1 MLFQYTSPV
10 RQIGVLLCISA
21 IIIAFA
27 TQIAHAVPATPPA
40 IYTEPT
46 PAANPYSDSVGATP
60 GAVKTDETGGFN
72 YSVSLYTPPGTAGVA
87 PQLSLDY
94 HSRGGNGPMGPGWSL
109 GGLSAITHC
118 RKGTEFGDGA
128 GPFAPITFADTTHD
142 ALCLD
147 GQRLFDLGSAGQ
159 CPGTARAF
167 GLEMDTST
175 RVCGYTQGG
184 IIGYASFL
192 VFPKDG
198 SVRRYGAAGNS
209 ALFRND
215 SYGTPL
221 TDAILTFGL
230 DRSADSAGNTIDYA
244 YTRDS
249 ANGELNLATVSYTG
263 KVDLGGLP
271 NFGGFTRAPF
281 ATVNFA
287 YTTMPLSGQRIDYT
301 SGMKLALTQR
311 LSTITVTGPLNNTL
325 SPDTPTVVRTYHLNY
340 TTGSTGSQLSQLT
353 SLQECAPGGSGEVC
367 YPSTVFNWQPGGQ
380 TNAFQNPPLSAGNYS
395 SSLSYAVDFKTGD
408 TTGAGHQGLVWIKD
422 QSCDSSG
429 SGVNRLRFMISA
441 GNGTGLNAPIA
452 TPVYANVSRTNI
464 PGSCGGSFTSA
475 HLENT
480 WFLYD
485 FTGDGRDDLLVLT
498 TSGWRMYSAI
508 SNGAGGWTFS
518 AASIDLSIPGLAND
532 DGKLADFNGD
542 GLPDLIHTN
551 SGVLGVRF
559 LHRAG
564 SAGPM
569 AFVFDAS
576 DTPVDIE
583 LNGTESEVG
592 LFSGSN
598 TAPSAD
604 VNGDGA
610 ADLVLQVLDE
620 PVSCGPP
627 GGPSG
632 GSPPSS
638 QPYRARSST
647 EPDPTVA
654 CPLYWYVYINSG
666 IQPGGHLLLS
676 QSTRIGQVNVPAT
689 GITSVQLVDLN
700 QDGLADVLY
709 QQTGGAGKNFYT
721 RLNTGNDN
729 VSAPRFTSAQSTGLS
744 LPTALAAGV
753 QLLDVNGDHRLDL
766 LYAIDLGSGSARYPL
781 KTRLWTAT
789 GYGPE
794 IAAVT
799 GVATNTVAAQN
810 PAQYLTLLLDI
821 NGDGAAD
828 LIRFHADGSSTNN
841 LYVAPSEL
849 SFGGNDAITRIT
861 NGLGAI
867 TQIEYSPLVYSSTY
881 VRAFD
886 GPAQHWG
893 RDSPVFDVFASLWV
907 VRQMQSSAPTE
918 ADANALSTV
927 KYTYAGA
934 RLQSGGRGF
943 LGFQSVQTE
952 DVQTNIITTTDY
964 RQDFPFIGR
973 PTHTVVTK
981 VSAPLGDPCASDPN
995 APGCF
1000 VDPPPNCGPYPCP
1013 IAPAIPPAST
1023 SSTLL
1028 PVVGQVLSDSADTW
1042 QSLPAFVPGAQQ
1054 SLFTYLSLSD
1064 EQKFDLDN
1072 PGTFSHEVVSSFT
1085 FDVYGN
1091 PLSSIVRSYAGPGA
1105 PVLDDT
1111 TTTTNVYGCTTSPP
1125 TTSGCVGG
1133 ALNIEW
1139 QRLARLSIST
1149 VTSARSGETTVTRR
1163 SSFEYDPTTKQLIAE
1178 IQGPYDDEGSANVRK
1193 RYGLRTDYLLDAN
1206 GNRIQAIQCST
1217 FHFAN
1222 RSACTNLS
1230 GFRQRQWADDPSTP
1244 DATKIQRYTTF
1255 TYDPKGRF
1263 RFSTA
1268 VPFYAAG
1275 GGTQL
1280 GTSYEGVVWDGSG
1293 LISWRNAFGDSL
1305 FNLDP
1310 NGILTT
1316 KTYGALG
1323 RAQFS
1328 SITTGAFGTTT
1339 YTWCQDVINADIPIA
1354 APRVNC
1360 PVGAIYRVTSDST
1373 ATASPQTG
1381 NSVAPTSFAYFD
1393 RLGREVL
1400 KTTRIYQQDGASLN
1414 RWSSVASYYDNLGRT
1429 ARATVPYFS
1438 VNPTQAQSG
1447 GRAGTAI
1454 GAPPAF
1460 AQPDYDELGRTKA
1473 LHNPEQA
1480 SNGPSETDLAFNALQ
1495 SDITNPRRYTS
1506 HQVKNARDETVAV
1519 TDPNGFG
1526 VNYRHAAFGNLRS
1539 VTRTPADGSNAGI
1552 TITTSMTFDRL
1563 GRKLSMSDPDKGS
1576 WSYDYNALGEL
1587 IAQTD
1592 AKGQTQTLYRDAL
1605 GRVFKRTETR
1615 ITSGST
1621 TSEPIS
1627 TWEFDTAIRG
1637 SGLPV
1642 LGALHIESNGL
1653 GGFQRQTEYETYAR
1667 VSTVTT
1673 TLDGNVY
1680 TQRATYDAF
1689 SRVFQRFDAS
1699 PDPSSPNGNLAEY
1712 STDGYPIRTRESANG
1727 TTDTLY
1733 NEVIALDARGHVYQ
1747 ERLANNSNLTTT
1759 RTYDNNTGRLL
1770 NITTGF
1776 GGTSLQNWTYTYDVH
1791 SNLTSRWNRA
1801 TGFDLQEQFNYD
1813 DLDRLTTV
1821 TLQRFNGSPVN
1832 TVTLNTSFDQLGN
1845 ITSKSGLAY
1854 SYASRPTGCS
1864 QNAGPHAVSQTSNAN
1879 YCYDA
1884 NGNQTTATY
1893 TGGATRTIVYTGYDL
1908 PETITTTGNP
1918 SNATVG
1924 FKYAPDRAM
1933 WKRTDGGTIT
1943 SGPGCAAAGDRVFC
1957 NSFENG
1963 GIVTSGANTTYY
1975 VGNVEIL
1982 TSGTTLTTKRYIGG
1996 YLVITTTQVGGGTPS
2011 APSYA
2016 YLLRDGLGS
2025 IDLIT
2030 DQNANVLQRESFDA
2044 HGQRRYAAPAG
2055 SGFLWNL
2062 LPSAQAAS
2070 FDTSTTHQGYTGHE
2084 QLDGV
2089 GLVHMKGRLY
2099 DPVLGRFI
2107 QADPM
2112 TEPDATQGLNRYTY
2126 VQNNP
2131 LSLTDPTGYFSFRQ
2145 LLGVAIGVVAAV
2157 LSGGAATPWLSF
2169 LYAVG
2174 GGFTSAYVATGS
2186 LKAGLWGAF
2195 AAGIF
2200 WGIGTAFK
2208 PLNTGPGT
2216 GVGGSGFSGGA
2227 YTAKVA
2233 AHASAGGVLTKLQG
2247 GKFGHGFVS
2256 AGVTE
2261 ALSPSID
2268 HIGNTVGRIAASA
2281 AVGGTVSAATGG
2293 KFSNGAITGAFQAAF
2308 SRAVEAATYRSTGPD
2323 IGISTDPT
2331 PDSAGPKRLQT
2342 FYEAMAASDEAGIVF
2357 GTGTRSI
2364 YVDSYAYLVDG
2375 SLRLCSSSCDA
2386 ILEQY
2391 GMITGAF
2398 DSAANRITLYRGA
2411 VEPQW
2416 ISGQDYANG
2425 GATTWAEQ
2433 LTRTGVE
2440 SAIWTLGHEA
2450 AHSLGIDVNLPSAAF
2465 HSNAERAGQAA
2476 LMRYRA
2482 SKGGG

>member
-1 MLFQYTSPV
+1 MLFQYASRV
-10 RQIGVLLCISA
+10 KIALRLIFAMSALLIGSELA
-21 IIIAFA
+21 
-27 TQIAHAVPATPPA
+27 QAVPATPPA
-40 IYTEPT
+40 NYTEPT
-46 PAANPYSDSVGATP
+46 PAPNLYSDSVGATP
-60 GAVKTDETGGFN
+60 GVAKTDETGGFN
-72 YSVSLYTPPGTAGVA
+72 YSVSIYAPPGTAGVA

-94 HSRGGNGPMGPGWSL
+94 HSRGGNGPLGVGWSI

-118 RKGTEFGDGA
+118 RKGTEFGDGT
-128 GPFAPITFADTTHD
+128 GPFAPITFSDTTHD

-147 GQRLFDLGSAGQ
+147 GQRMFDLGGAGQ
-159 CPGTARAF
+159 CPGAARAF
-167 GLEMDTST
+167 SLEMDTST

-184 IIGYASFL
+184 IVGYASFL

-215 SYGTPL
+215 GYGNSL

-230 DRSADSAGNTIDYA
+230 DRTADSAGNTIDYA
-244 YTRDS
+244 YTQDS
-249 ANGELNLATVSYTG
+249 VNGELNLSTVSYTG
-263 KVDLGGLP
+263 KVDLSGLP
-271 NFGGFTRAPF
+271 NFGGFTRTPF
-281 ATVNFA
+281 ATVNFSYA
-287 YTTMPLSGQRIDYT
+287 TMPFSGQRIDYT
-301 SGMKLALTQR
+301 SGMRLALSQR
-311 LSTITVTGPLNNTL
+311 LSAITVTGPLNNTL
-325 SPDTPTVVRTYHLNY
+325 SPDTSTTVRTYHLNY

-429 SGVNRLRFMISA
+429 SGSNRLRFMISS
-441 GNGTGLNAPIA
+441 GNGVGLNAPIA
-452 TPVYANVSRTNI
+452 TPVYANVTRTNI
-464 PGSCGGSFTSA
+464 PSSCGGSFTNA

-498 TSGWRMYSAI
+498 ASGWLIYPSV

-518 AASIDLSIPGLAND
+518 STAINPNIPGFIND
-532 DGKLADFNGD
+532 DGRLADFNGD
-542 GLPDLIHTN
+542 GLPDFMHANL
-551 SGVLGVRF
+551 GVLGVRF
-559 LHRAG
+559 LRRATG
-564 SAGPM
+564 AGAL
-569 AFVFDAS
+569 AFTFDTV
-576 DTPVDIE
+576 DTGVDIE
-583 LNGTESEVG
+583 LGSNESEVG
-592 LFSGSN
+592 LTSGAYN
-598 TAPSAD
+598 LPSAD
-604 VNGDGA
+604 LNGDGA
-610 ADLVLQVLDE
+610 ADMVLRILDE
-620 PVSCGPP
+620 PVTC
-627 GGPSG
+627 
-632 GSPPSS
+632 GSPFRPSTL
-638 QPYRARSST
+638 QPYNVVSST
-647 EPDPTVA
+647 EPMPTDVQ
-654 CPLYWYVYINSG
+654 CPVYWDTYINAGVQSSTG
-666 IQPGGHLLLS
+666 RLLLAKG
-676 QSTRIGQVNVPAT
+676 TRIGQINTPT
-689 GITSVQLVDLN
+689 GITDVQLADLN
-700 QDGLADVLY
+700 GDGLADILY
-709 QQTGGAGKNFYT
+709 QQISGGGKTFYT
-721 RLNTGNDN
+721 RLNTGNND
-729 VSAPRFTSAQSTGLS
+729 VSAPRFAAAQSTGLTLS
-744 LPTALAAGV
+744 TALAPNV
-753 QLLDVNGDHRLDL
+753 QLADINGDHRLDL

-799 GVATNTVAAQN
+799 GVAANTVAGQN
-810 PAQYLTLLLDI
+810 PAQYLTFLLDM
-821 NGDGAAD
+821 NGDGAPD
-828 LIRFHADGSSTNN
+828 LIRFHADGSSSGN

-861 NGLGAI
+861 NGLGAV
-867 TQIEYSPLVYSSTY
+867 TQVSYSPLVYSSTY

-981 VSAPLGDPCASDPN
+981 VSAPLGDPCASDPS

-1013 IAPAIPPAST
+1013 IAPASPPAGT

-1028 PVVGQVLSDSADTW
+1028 PVAGQVLSDSADSW
-1042 QSLPAFVPGAQQ
+1042 LSLPAFVPSSQQ

-1085 FDVYGN
+1085 FDNYGN
-1091 PLSSIVRSYAGPGA
+1091 PLTSIVRSYEGPGS
-1105 PVLDDT
+1105 PTLDDT
-1111 TTTTNVYGCTTSPP
+1111 TTTTNVYGCTISPP
-1125 TTSGCVGG
+1125 TTSGCTGG
-1133 ALNIEW
+1133 ALNAEL
-1139 QRLARLSIST
+1139 QRLGRLSIST
-1149 VTSARSGETTVTRR
+1149 VSSARPSETTVTRR

-1178 IQGPYDDEGSANVRK
+1178 IQGPYDDEPSANVRK

-1217 FHFAN
+1217 YHFAN
-1222 RSACTNLS
+1222 RAACTNLS
-1230 GFRQRQWADDPSTP
+1230 GFHQRQWADDPSTP

-1263 RFSTA
+1263 RFSTT

-1280 GTSYEGVVWDGSG
+1280 GTGYEGVAWDGSG
-1293 LISWRNAFGDSL
+1293 LVSWRNAFGDSL
-1305 FNLDP
+1305 FNLDS

-1316 KTYGALG
+1316 KNYGALG

-1328 SITTGAFGTTT
+1328 SISTGAFATTT
-1339 YTWCQDVINADIPIA
+1339 YTWCQDATSPGIPSGA
-1354 APRVNC
+1354 SRANC
-1360 PVGAIYRVTSDST
+1360 PAGAVYRVTSDST

-1400 KTTRIYQQDGASLN
+1400 KTTRIYQQDSGSLN

-1429 ARATVPYFS
+1429 TRATIPYFS
-1438 VNPTQAQSG
+1438 ANPSQSQSS
-1447 GRAGTAI
+1447 GRAGTPI
-1454 GAPPAF
+1454 GPTPAF
-1460 AQPDYDELGRTKA
+1460 AQSEYDELSRAKA
-1473 LHNPEQA
+1473 LHHPEQP
-1480 SNGPSETDLAFNALQ
+1480 SNGASETDLTFNALQ
-1495 SDITNPRRYTS
+1495 SDITNPRRYTT
-1506 HQVKNARDETVAV
+1506 HQVKNARDEVTAV
-1519 TDPNGFG
+1519 SDPSGFG
-1526 VNYRHAAFGNLRS
+1526 VNYRHTAFGNLRQ

-1552 TITTSMTFDRL
+1552 AITTSMTFDRL
-1563 GRKLSMSDPDKGS
+1563 GRKLTMSDPDKGN

-1615 ITSGST
+1615 VTTGGT

-1627 TWEFDTAIRG
+1627 TWEFDTAIR
-1637 SGLPV
+1637 SNGLPV

-1653 GGFQRQTEYETYAR
+1653 GGFTRQTEYETYAR
-1667 VSTVTT
+1667 VSSVTT
-1673 TLDGNVY
+1673 TLEGNVY

-1699 PDPSSPNGNLAEY
+1699 PDPSSPNGSLAEY
-1712 STDGYPIRTRESANG
+1712 SIDGYPIRIREAANG

-1759 RTYDNNTGRLL
+1759 RTYDDNTGRLL

-1776 GGTSLQNWTYTYDVH
+1776 GASTLQNWTYTYDLH
-1791 SNLTSRWNRA
+1791 SNLTSRANNA
-1801 TGFDLQEQFNYD
+1801 TGYNEKEDFGYD
-1813 DLDRLTTV
+1813 QLDRLTSVTRSRLNGTAVSIV
-1821 TLQRFNGSPVN
+1821 TLDAN
-1832 TVTLNTSFDQLGN
+1832 FDQIGN
-1845 ITSKSGLAY
+1845 ITSKSGLSY
-1854 SYASRPTGCS
+1854 SYASRPSGCS
-1864 QNAGPHAVSQTSNAN
+1864 QSAGPHAVSQTSNAS
-1879 YCYDA
+1879 YCYDL
-1884 NGNQTTATY
+1884 NGNQTTASY
-1893 TGGATRTIVYTGYDL
+1893 SGGQTRTIVYTGYDL
-1908 PETITTTGNP
+1908 AESITTTGNP
-1918 SNATVG
+1918 SNATVS
-1924 FKYAPDRAM
+1924 FKYATDRAM
-1933 WKRTDGGTIT
+1933 WKRTDGGTVT
-1943 SGPGCAAAGDRVFC
+1943 SGPSCSAASDRVYC
-1957 NSFENG
+1957 NGFETG
-1963 GIVTSGANTTYY
+1963 SLVTSGGNTTYY

-1982 TSGTTLTTKRYIGG
+1982 TSGATVTTKRYIGG
-1996 YLVITTTQVGGGTPS
+1996 YLVITTTQIGAGTPS

-2025 IDLIT
+2025 IDVIT
-2030 DQNANVLQRESFDA
+2030 DQNATVIQRESFDP
-2044 HGQRRYAAPAG
+2044 HGQRRYAGPAG
-2055 SGFLWNL
+2055 AGFLWNL
-2062 LPSAQAAS
+2062 LPSAQAAT
-2070 FDTSTTHQGYTGHE
+2070 FDTSATRQGYTGHE

-2145 LLGVAIGVVAAV
+2145 LLGIAIGVVAAV

-2174 GGFTSAYVATGS
+2174 GGFTSAYIATGS

-2195 AAGIF
+2195 AAGVF
-2200 WGIGTAFK
+2200 WGIGSAFQ
-2208 PLNTGPGT
+2208 NANWAHDT
-2216 GVGGSGFSGGA
+2216 GVSCSANLTTGA
-2227 YTAKVA
+2227 QVAKVA
-2233 AHASAGGVLTKLQG
+2233 AHASAGGVLSELQG
-2247 GKFGHGFVS
+2247 DKFGHGFIS

-2261 ALSPSID
+2261 ALSPAVGHVDSAP
-2268 HIGNTVGRIAASA
+2268 GQFVATVMI
-2281 AVGGTVSAATGG
+2281 GGTVSAATGG
-2293 KFSNGAITGAFQAAF
+2293 RFGA
-2308 SRAVEAATYRSTGPD
+2308 
-2323 IGISTDPT
+2323 
-2331 PDSAGPKRLQT
+2331 
-2342 FYEAMAASDEAGIVF
+2342 
-2357 GTGTRSI
+2357 
-2364 YVDSYAYLVDG
+2364 
-2375 SLRLCSSSCDA
+2375 
-2386 ILEQY
+2386 
-2391 GMITGAF
+2391 
-2398 DSAANRITLYRGA
+2398 
-2411 VEPQW
+2411 
-2416 ISGQDYANG
+2416 
-2425 GATTWAEQ
+2425 GATT
-2433 LTRTGVE
+2433 
-2440 SAIWTLGHEA
+2440 
-2450 AHSLGIDVNLPSAAF
+2450 AAF
-2465 HSNAERAGQAA
+2465 QFLFNHSVHSAMQGALSKNYSADRPYYHNYGGEGDGDWAVCTNSQEWCTQQRGLDSLIEGYSYPGQDEPVWNNKVSEVYFAGASAGYIRTFIEPESFSIFNITEPNHVFYDGYVQRSMVWEGDT
-2476 LMRYRA
+2476 LYLRTFGEGNNENFYRWFQNVELWQPGFNQYNEQFRQNMIQNWL
-2482 SKGGG
+2482 KEQH